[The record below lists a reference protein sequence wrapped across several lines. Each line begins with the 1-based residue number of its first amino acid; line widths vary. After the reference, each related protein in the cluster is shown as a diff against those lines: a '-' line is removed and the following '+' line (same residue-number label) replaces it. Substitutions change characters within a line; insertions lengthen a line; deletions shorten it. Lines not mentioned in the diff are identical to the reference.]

1 MRNLRYL
8 FFVGLALIL
17 FVVACDSYS
26 QTGVRSSNVQD
37 MSGGRVTT
45 SVGKA
50 NGTITEGIEVEGVA
64 GLILEANVTLSV
76 GSGSFKIELLG
87 EDDQPTLTLEAGA
100 GQTVEGQGWMVTDGF
115 GEASYRVTAVE
126 AGDVEYM
133 IEYTFR

>member
-1 MRNLRYL
+1 MRNMRHFLL
-8 FFVGLALIL
+8 LGLALAL

-45 SVGKA
+45 SVSKA
-50 NGTITEGIEVEGVA
+50 NGTITEAIEVEGIA
-64 GLILEANVTLSV
+64 DLILDATVTLSV

-87 EDDQPTLTLEAGA
+87 EDEQPTLTLEAHA
-100 GQTVEGQGWMVTDGF
+100 GQTVDGQGWMVTDSF
-115 GEASYRVTAVE
+115 GEASYRVTATE
-126 AGDVEYM
+126 AEDVEYN

>member
-8 FFVGLALIL
+8 LLVGLALVL

-50 NGTITEGIEVEGVA
+50 NGTTTESIEVEGIA
-64 GLILEANVTLSV
+64 DLILEATVTLSV

-100 GQTVEGQGWMVTDGF
+100 GQTVEGQGWMVTDSF

-126 AGDVEYM
+126 AEDVEYL

>member
-8 FFVGLALIL
+8 LFVGLALVL

-37 MSGGRVTT
+37 MSGGRVIT

-50 NGTITEGIEVEGVA
+50 NGTTTEGIEVEGIA

-87 EDDQPTLTLEAGA
+87 EDDEPTLTLEAGA
-100 GQTVEGQGWMVTDGF
+100 GQTVEGQGWMVTDSF

-126 AGDVEYM
+126 AEDVEYL

>member
-1 MRNLRYL
+1 
-8 FFVGLALIL
+8 
-17 FVVACDSYS
+17 
-26 QTGVRSSNVQD
+26 

-50 NGTITEGIEVEGVA
+50 NGTTTENIEVEGVA
-64 GLILEANVTLSV
+64 GLILETNVILSV

-100 GQTVEGQGWMVTDGF
+100 GQTVEGQGQMVTDSF

-126 AGDVEYM
+126 AEDVEYL

>member
-1 MRNLRYL
+1 MRNVRYL
-8 FFVGLALIL
+8 FLVGLALAL

-26 QTGVRSSNVQD
+26 QTGVRSSTVQD

-50 NGTITEGIEVEGVA
+50 NGTSTESIEVEGVA
-64 GLILEANVTLSV
+64 DLILESYVTLSV
-76 GSGSFKIELLG
+76 GSGSFTIELLG

-100 GQTVEGQGWMVTDGF
+100 GQTVEGEGWMVTDGF

-126 AGDVEYM
+126 AEDVEYL

>member
-8 FFVGLALIL
+8 LLVGLTLVL
-17 FVVACDSYS
+17 LVVACDSYS

-45 SVGKA
+45 SISKA
-50 NGTITEGIEVEGVA
+50 NGTTTEGIEVEGIA
-64 GLILEANVTLSV
+64 DLILEANVTLSV

-100 GQTVEGQGWMVTDGF
+100 GQTVEGQGWMVTDSF

-126 AGDVEYM
+126 AEDVEYL